1 MQQALA
7 LLPELLFLDIRMPGI
22 DGLEAAQQI
31 VEDWPCERPLPLI
44 VFVTAYDQHALAA
57 FERAAVDYL
66 LKPVQTQRLAQTC
79 ERLRG
84 LLAARGAPADA
95 AQPAA
100 ALDPVLQQLQRLLGQ
115 GTGAAAAPQTQLK
128 VIQAGVGNT
137 LHMVPLAEVLVFEAA
152 DKYVRVLTEGR
163 EHLIRQS
170 LRELL
175 PQLDESE
182 FWQVHRGTVVRATA
196 IETRGARRDL
206 GPHPPVTARPARE
219 DRGQPALRAPLQGDV
234 SSVAVAMAV
243 AAVLIVAAGATIAVV
258 PTGGRGDPSD
268 RRGDPRGRGRGRG
281 RSPTPARAHRPRAA
295 RAGTPPAAHR
305 PPAAP
310 TDRSPAAGRR

>member
-1 MQQALA
+1 MPQTNTPTALIAEDEPLLAQALAAELRALWPELQLLATAPDGPQAVQQALER
-7 LLPELLFLDIRMPGI
+7 LPEVLFLDIRMPGI

-84 LLAARGAPADA
+84 LLAARASSESTATI
-95 AQPAA
+95 
-100 ALDPVLQQLQRLLGQ
+100 DPVLQQLQRLLAG
-115 GTGAAAAPQTQLK
+115 GAAGANAAPRLR

-137 LHMVPLAEVLVFEAA
+137 LHMVPLDEVLVFEAA
-152 DKYVRVLTEGR
+152 DKYVRVLSAGR

-196 IETRGARRDL
+196 IETAVRD
-206 GPHPPVTARPARE
+206 PATGRVH
-219 DRGQPALRAPLQGDV
+219 V
-234 SSVAVAMAV
+234 S
-243 AAVLIVAAGATIAVV
+243 L
-258 PTGGRGDPSD
+258 
-268 RRGDPRGRGRGRG
+268 RGRPEKIVVSRLY
-281 RSPTPARAHRPRAA
+281 AHRFKAM
-295 RAGTPPAAHR
+295 
-305 PPAAP
+305 
-310 TDRSPAAGRR
+310 